1 MEEIKQGRP
10 TKYSKKLIK
19 KILERLAKGEP
30 IRNAVKDEEISW
42 ATFRSWLITNKDG
55 LRQQY
60 TLAKQDGI
68 EWSIGDLETIAMQTV
83 SRSRDKKADI
93 SEVKAVSE
101 LIKHRQWK
109 AQKLFPRVYGDK
121 TQMEVSGGDKA
132 IEIKWETDKD

>member
-10 TKYSKKLIK
+10 TKYSKTLIK

-30 IRNAVKDEEISW
+30 IRNAVVDEGISW
-42 ATFRSWLITNKDG
+42 ATFRNWLLTKDG

-60 TLAKQDGI
+60 ALAKQDGI

-132 IEIKWETDKD
+132 IEIKWESDKD

>member
-1 MEEIKQGRP
+1 MEEIKKGRP
-10 TKYSKKLIK
+10 TKYSKTLIK

-30 IRNAVKDEEISW
+30 IRNAVVDEGISW
-42 ATFRSWLITNKDG
+42 ATFRNWLLTKDG

-60 TLAKQDGI
+60 ALAKQDGI
-68 EWSIGDLETIAMQTV
+68 EWSIVDVETIAMQTV
-83 SRSRDKKADI
+83 SRSREKKADI

-109 AQKLFPRVYGDK
+109 AQKLFPKVYGDK

-132 IEIKWETDKD
+132 IEIKWESDKD